1 MAIKRI
7 GKTWYIDIATP
18 AGRLRESLKTTD
30 RKRAQQ
36 FHDKL
41 KYEMWDAEKLG
52 KGPSRTW
59 GEAVEEYKRVS
70 VKKSSETDT
79 HRFKRLALY
88 IRDNT
93 QLTQIT
99 QQVVQK
105 IREGEASAGKA
116 PATVNRVLSL
126 LSAVLTES
134 VEWGWIQNKP
144 LIRMR
149 KESNTRD
156 KVITQDEDS
165 RLLNELP
172 DYLRP
177 VFRFALLTGMRQA
190 NVFGLRWEQVNF
202 DLETVSFVVSE
213 MKNDK
218 AWTRALDKQSLA
230 ILRNQRGNKSPFVF
244 TRKGNQITR
253 LDNKSWKTWCRKASV
268 ENFTWHGLR
277 HTWATRF
284 MRAGGSILELIQLG
298 AWSDPSVPMK
308 RYAHLDISDQRRA
321 LERTSQ
327 KVVSRVS

>member
-30 RKRAQQ
+30 KRRAQQ
-36 FHDKL
+36 LHDKL
-41 KYEMWDAEKLG
+41 AHEMWDQEHLG
-52 KGPSRTW
+52 KGPSKTW
-59 GEAVEEYKRVS
+59 KEAVDEYKRVI
-70 VKKSSETDT
+70 VKKSAETDI

-99 QQVVQK
+99 QQTVQK
-105 IREGEASAGKA
+105 VRDGEASAGKA
-116 PATVNRVLSL
+116 LATVNRVLSL

-134 VEWGWIQNKP
+134 MDWGWIQSKP

-149 KESNTRD
+149 KENNHRE
-156 KVITQDEDS
+156 KVLTQDEES

-172 DYLRP
+172 DYLKP
-177 VFRFALLTGMRQA
+177 VFRFAILTGMRQA
-190 NVFGLRWEQVNF
+190 NVFGLRWDQVN
-202 DLETVSFVVSE
+202 DQLETVTFVVSE
-213 MKNDK
+213 MKNDR
-218 AWTRALDKQSLA
+218 AWTRALGKPEMA
-230 ILRNQRGNKSPFVF
+230 IIRNQRGNRSPFVF
-244 TRKGNQITR
+244 DRDGREITR
-253 LDNKSWKTWCRKASV
+253 LDSKSWKLWCRKACV

-277 HTWATRF
+277 HCWATKF

-327 KVVSRVS
+327 RTLEGVS

>member
-18 AGRLRESLKTTD
+18 AGRLRQSLKTTD
-30 RKRAQQ
+30 KRRAQQ
-36 FHDKL
+36 LHDKL
-41 KYEMWDAEKLG
+41 AHEMWDREQLG

-59 GEAVEEYKRVS
+59 GEAVTEYKRVI

-88 IRDNT
+88 IRDNN

-156 KVITQDEDS
+156 KVLTQDEES

-172 DYLRP
+172 DYLKP

-190 NVFGLRWEQVNF
+190 NVFGLRFDQVNF

-218 AWTRALDKQSLA
+218 AWSKRNDVSYRRQSMP
-230 ILRNQRGNKSPFVF
+230 G
-244 TRKGNQITR
+244 
-253 LDNKSWKTWCRKASV
+253 WCV
-268 ENFTWHGLR
+268 
-277 HTWATRF
+277 
-284 MRAGGSILELIQLG
+284 
-298 AWSDPSVPMK
+298 
-308 RYAHLDISDQRRA
+308 
-321 LERTSQ
+321 
-327 KVVSRVS
+327 